1 MSVSSR
7 KVLTGTVVQDVN
19 DKTVAVRVERA
30 TRHPLYGKITRA
42 HKKYQ
47 VHDETNQ
54 ARIGDQVRIRQCS
67 PISKHKH
74 FYLESIVE
82 RAAGVDPVEAP

>member
-1 MSVSSR
+1 MSATSR
-7 KVLTGTVVQDVN
+7 KVLIGTVVQDVN
-19 DKTVAVRVERA
+19 DKTVAVRVERS
-30 TRHPLYGKITRA
+30 TRHPLYGKITRS

-54 ARIGDQVRIRQCS
+54 ACIGDQVRIKQCS
-67 PISKHKH
+67 PVSKRKH

-82 RAAGVDPVEAP
+82 RAPGLDRVE

>member
-1 MSVSSR
+1 MGAKSR

-19 DKTVAVRVERA
+19 NKTVAVRVERSR
-30 TRHPLYGKITRA
+30 RHPLYGKITRS

-54 ARIGDQVRIRQCS
+54 ARIGDQVRIKQCS
-67 PISKHKH
+67 PISKLKR

-82 RAAGVDPVEAP
+82 RAPGSDQVE

>member
-1 MSVSSR
+1 MSTASR
-7 KVLTGTVVQDVN
+7 KVLTGTVVQDAN
-19 DKTVAVRVERA
+19 NKTVAVRVERSR
-30 TRHPLYGKITRA
+30 RHPLYGKITRS

-67 PISKHKH
+67 PISKRKS
-74 FYLESIVE
+74 FYLEAILE
-82 RAAGVDPVEAP
+82 RAPDLDQVE